1 MPAPTAGSRSATR
14 IRVASCSLTAIYQY
28 DMCLSQDGTTDATR
42 PGASHV
48 GRPPCR
54 CWPQAVWPEG
64 RRLTPHPARS
74 CRATSGARDTARGGS
89 LPSLRGDRLFPLLC
103 RGLAQS
109 SRGGLRILHF
119 SVQTDHVHLIVE
131 AESGEALSRGLQG
144 LAIRLAKRVNRA
156 LGRAGSFWSD
166 RYHARP
172 LRTPREV
179 RNALVYV
186 LQNARKHMPGF
197 RGLDPCSS
205 ALWFSGWRRA
215 IPTEAARSPVATP
228 RTWLAAVGWRRHGS
242 IGLEEEP
249 GSGKGRPCRARR

>member
-1 MPAPTAGSRSATR
+1 MICALVKMAQPMQLDLEPRTWGGRRAGAGRKPSGR
-14 IRVASCSLTAIYQY
+14 RVGVSHR
-28 DMCLSQDGTTDATR
+28 TR
-42 PGASHV
+42 PAHV
-48 GRPPCR
+48 AR
-54 CWPQAVWPEG
+54 
-64 RRLTPHPARS
+64 HPVHVTL
-74 CRATSGARDTARGGS
+74 RAERS

-249 GSGKGRPCRARR
+249 GSGKGRPCRAR

>member
-1 MPAPTAGSRSATR
+1 VSWFEIGRRATAKRVGVQRGAPDRTPVWAHRP
-14 IRVASCSLTAIYQY
+14 V
-28 DMCLSQDGTTDATR
+28 GTHRTR
-42 PGASHV
+42 PAHV
-48 GRPPCR
+48 AR
-54 CWPQAVWPEG
+54 
-64 RRLTPHPARS
+64 HPVHVTL
-74 CRATSGARDTARGGS
+74 RAERS

-186 LQNARKHMPGF
+186 LQNARKHRPGF

-249 GSGKGRPCRARR
+249 GSGKGRPCRAR